1 MANIESPFW
10 LWIKGGLFVA
20 IGCLCL
26 VFVAMVTQSVQVVAV
41 CCLAIW
47 AFCRAYYFAFYV
59 IENYIDPK
67 FRFAG
72 LLSVLGYFVDKD
84 QVVKTGTAQDNERKD
99 FNDRKDM
106 VLANAHQ
113 AWLAIAFLIVLYPYL
128 RVQFADLRGGDAI
141 GLMIQLGMYA
151 SFLGT
156 LAFWAVFCVIPLAYR
171 TSVFLVLVGIVGL
184 SASLDG
190 KARIEFNI
198 LIAAIAYTLI
208 VWLGLFIVATRLRKV
223 LVSCHSPT
231 QGMGRTISIRFLFGW
246 MCVVSFG
253 CVLVNWLPVTRVSWD
268 DVLFGVAALAVA
280 TPFYI
285 VMNLILGRTILQ
297 APSSSEAASSQ
308 SPRRLLLYVVL
319 WFAVSQ
325 ACVPMFGYCF
335 DITYNGL
342 DIEIPILFLS
352 SLFFQTLLFLFLRMS
367 GERLIAI
374 PPQTPPM
381 PKTPTESEAVN
392 TITDQP

>member
-26 VFVAMVTQSVQVVAV
+26 VFVAMVTQSVQLVAV

-84 QVVKTGTAQDNERKD
+84 QVVKTETARDNERKD
-99 FNDRKDM
+99 VNDRIDI

-113 AWLAIAFLIVLYPYL
+113 AWLAIASLIVIYPYL
-128 RVQFADLRGGDAI
+128 PVQFADLRGGNEI

-156 LAFWAVFCVIPLAYR
+156 LAFWAVFCAIPLAYR
-171 TSVFLVLVGIVGL
+171 TSIFLVLVGIVGL

-208 VWLGLFIVATRLRKV
+208 VWLGLFIAATKFRKV
-223 LVSCHSPT
+223 LASGHSPT
-231 QGMGRTISIRFLFGW
+231 RGMVRTISIRFLFGW

-268 DVLFGVAALAVA
+268 DVFSAVAALSVA

-285 VMNLILGRTILQ
+285 FMSLILGRTILQ
-297 APSSSEAASSQ
+297 NSSSTQAASSQ
-308 SPRRLLLYVVL
+308 SPRRLLFYVVL

-325 ACVPMFGYCF
+325 ACVPMFVYCF
-335 DITYNGL
+335 NIPYDEL
-342 DIEIPILFLS
+342 DFEIPILFLS

-374 PPQTPPM
+374 PPQTPQM

-392 TITDQP
+392 RTTDQP